1 MDPHDVYSPE
11 KKRKGMVIMMNSNRK
26 LIDEKTIKQLV
37 GKKVLFKLT
46 DDEDDE
52 GLIGLLKKY
61 DNDLIIEREGLDLV
75 IAVYELYDIQEC
87 SEKSEE

>member
-1 MDPHDVYSPE
+1 
-11 KKRKGMVIMMNSNRK
+11 MVIMMNSNRK
-26 LIDEKTIKQLV
+26 FIDEKTIKQLV

>member
-1 MDPHDVYSPE
+1 
-11 KKRKGMVIMMNSNRK
+11 MVIMMNSNRK

>member
-1 MDPHDVYSPE
+1 
-11 KKRKGMVIMMNSNRK
+11 MVTMMNSNRK
-26 LIDEKTIKQLV
+26 FIDEKTIKQLV

>member
-1 MDPHDVYSPE
+1 
-11 KKRKGMVIMMNSNRK
+11 MVIMMNSNRK
-26 LIDEKTIKQLV
+26 FIDEKTIKQLV

-61 DNDLIIEREGLDLV
+61 DNNLIIEREGLDLV